1 MVDEDGRG
9 DESGRAEHEMP
20 LDTSE
25 TRTVSRYE
33 RRAKWGHIN
42 DGAHTTDSVLP
53 QPKRV

>member
-1 MVDEDGRG
+1 MVDQDGRG
-9 DESGRAEHEMP
+9 DQSGRAEHEMP

-42 DGAHTTDSVLP
+42 DGAHTTDSVMP